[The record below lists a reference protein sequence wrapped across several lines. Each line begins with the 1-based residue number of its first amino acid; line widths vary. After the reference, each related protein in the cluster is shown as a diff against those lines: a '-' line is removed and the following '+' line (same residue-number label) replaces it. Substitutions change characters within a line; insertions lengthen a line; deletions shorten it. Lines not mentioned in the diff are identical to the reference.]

1 MLPNGGISA
10 NRIWKRFRADKR
22 RKLLRDEIQRLRSP
36 DRRRRQWR
44 WALRDVTFQAQP
56 GEAIGLVG
64 DNGSGKSTL
73 LKILGRM
80 TDPYAGH
87 SEVSGRIGALI
98 DVRAGLHPDLTGREN
113 ILLYGMLLGL
123 RRSQISARFDEIV
136 SFAELEDAIDRQLKF
151 YSSGMQMRLG
161 FSVSSFLEPDVLL
174 IDEVLAV
181 GDAAFQHKSLERMR
195 TLLNQGTSVVF
206 VSHDL
211 HAVEAVTS
219 RAIWLA
225 DGIVQVDAPVREAL
239 AAYRRAIEEVVEA
252 AKLGNEVARLS
263 RVRTAGQNGGAPKTE
278 QPLTIA
284 LTIENNSSQSGRLYL
299 GASEGPATP
308 VFIVQHDLAFDAGET
323 EIQCR
328 LPRLPLPRGRFYL
341 WLGILDSEGGDL
353 LAWRPVTHFD
363 VVGPDLEAPPRGI
376 IRRGPI
382 HVEAHWDHSPA

>member
-1 MLPNGGISA
+1 MLPSGAISA

-36 DRRRRQWR
+36 NRRRGQWR

-73 LKILGRM
+73 LKILGRVM
-80 TDPYAGH
+80 YPYAGH
-87 SEVSGRIGALI
+87 TEASGRIGALI
-98 DVRAGLHPDLTGREN
+98 DVKAGLHPELTGREN

-123 RRSQISARFDEIV
+123 SRNQISARFDEIV
-136 SFAELEDAIDRQLKF
+136 SFAELEEAIDRQLKF

-161 FSVSSFLEPDVLL
+161 FTLSSFLEPDILL

-195 TLLNQGTSVVF
+195 TLLNKGTSIVF

-225 DGIVQVDAPVREAL
+225 DGVVQIDGPVQEAL
-239 AAYRRAIEEVVEA
+239 GAYRQAIEESEEA
-252 AKLGNEVARLS
+252 STRGEEVARLIK
-263 RVRTAGQNGGAPKTE
+263 VGMAGQNGDGPKT
-278 QPLTIA
+278 QQALTIM
-284 LTIENNSSQSGRLYL
+284 LTIENNSSRAGRLYL

-308 VFIVQHDLAFDAGET
+308 VFVIQHNLAIKAGQT
-323 EIQCR
+323 EIRCC
-328 LPRLPLPRGRFYL
+328 LPRLPLPGGRFYL
-341 WLGILDSEGGDL
+341 WLGVLDSGGGDL
-353 LAWRPVTHFD
+353 LPWRPVTHFD

-382 HVEAHWDHSPA
+382 HVEAHWEHSPA

>member
-1 MLPNGGISA
+1 MLPNGAISA

-36 DRRRRQWR
+36 DRRRPQWR
-44 WALRDVTFQAQP
+44 WALRDVSFQAQP
-56 GEAIGLVG
+56 GEAIGLIG
-64 DNGSGKSTL
+64 NNGSGKSTL
-73 LKILGRM
+73 LKILGRVM
-80 TDPYAGH
+80 YPYAGH
-87 SEVSGRIGALI
+87 TEVSGRIGALI

-113 ILLYGMLLGL
+113 ILLYGMLLSL
-123 RRSQISARFDEIV
+123 SRSQISARFDEIV

-161 FSVSSFLEPDVLL
+161 FSVSSFLEPDILL

-181 GDAAFQHKSLERMR
+181 GDSAFQHKSLERMR
-195 TLLNQGTSVVF
+195 TLLSRGTSVVF

-219 RAIWLA
+219 RALWLA
-225 DGIVQVDAPVREAL
+225 DGVVQIDGPVQEAL
-239 AAYRRAIEEVVEA
+239 AAYRRAIEESVEA
-252 AKLGNEVARLS
+252 SKPGDGVARLS
-263 RVRTAGQNGGAPKTE
+263 KVRTAGQNGGVPKTE
-278 QPLTIA
+278 QALTIA
-284 LTIENNSSQSGRLYL
+284 LTIENNSSKSGRLYL

-308 VFIVQHDLAFDAGET
+308 VFIVQHDLALDAGET

-353 LAWRPVTHFD
+353 LSWRPVTHFD

-382 HVEAHWDHSPA
+382 HVEAHWDHSPV